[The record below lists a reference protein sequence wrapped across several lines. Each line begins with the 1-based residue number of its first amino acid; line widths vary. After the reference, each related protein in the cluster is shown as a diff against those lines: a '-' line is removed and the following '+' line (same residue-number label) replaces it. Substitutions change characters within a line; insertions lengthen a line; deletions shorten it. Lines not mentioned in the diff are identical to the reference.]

1 MLSASRM
8 RSQPFN
14 RNNCIAVAAQLH
26 NMNWSA
32 MRPFGT
38 WCCAGWAL
46 PAWRKKSFRKVQ
58 GYQDLWVLAAALGR
72 ANKSV
77 TPQEKVA

>member
-1 MLSASRM
+1 MLSASKM

-14 RNNCIAVAAQLH
+14 RHYRIAVAAQLH
-26 NMNWSA
+26 NMNWWA

-46 PAWRKKSFRKVQ
+46 PAWRKKSFREVQ

-72 ANKSV
+72 AMKSA
-77 TPQEKVA
+77 TPHEKAA